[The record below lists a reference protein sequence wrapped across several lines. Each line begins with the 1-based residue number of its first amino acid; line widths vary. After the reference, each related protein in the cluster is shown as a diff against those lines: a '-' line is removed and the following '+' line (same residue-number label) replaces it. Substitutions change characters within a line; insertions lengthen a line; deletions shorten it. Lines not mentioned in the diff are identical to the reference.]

1 MLSQERI
8 DELATLQENLGY
20 RFRDVQLLNK
30 ALTHKSYVNEKTEA
44 IKNNERFEFLGDSV
58 LDIIVSHFMVKK
70 FQDFSE
76 GLLSKIRAAVVN
88 EACLADLA
96 REIHLGE
103 YMLLGR
109 GEDLSGGR
117 NKNSIL
123 ANAFEAMA
131 GAIYFDSSLEN
142 AYQILLPRLEK
153 EILQYAE
160 TSQFRDFKSELQQ
173 FTQTTLNC
181 IPYYKV
187 VKETGPDHEKHFEV
201 VVKTN
206 GDEKGRG
213 EGRSKKEAEQS
224 AARNALQNL
233 NPNFRNHGT

>member
-8 DELATLQENLGY
+8 DELAKLQEYLGY
-20 RFRDVQLLNK
+20 EFQNVLLLNK

-58 LDIIVSHFMVKK
+58 LDVIVSHFMVKK

-88 EACLADLA
+88 EACLANLA
-96 REIHLGE
+96 REVHLGD
-103 YMLLGR
+103 YLLLGR

-123 ANAFEAMA
+123 ANAFEAVA
-131 GAIYFDSSLEN
+131 GAIYFDSSMEK
-142 AYQILLPRLEK
+142 AYEVLLPKLEK

-160 TSQFRDFKSELQQ
+160 TSHFRDFKSELQQ

-206 GDEKGRG
+206 GEERGRG
-213 EGRSKKEAEQS
+213 EGRSKKEAEQ
-224 AARNALQNL
+224 AAAHDALRNM
-233 NPNFRNHGT
+233 NPDFRNHDT